1 MRWIAGLV
9 FLLQAAALPPAYPR
23 PGTTK
28 LLENDRVQ
36 VWDISWLK
44 QTYPLHRH
52 RYDLIGVYYTD
63 GDRMI
68 VSQQGE
74 RRPVSTKAWETAFQA
89 KDVTHIEEGASDA
102 PLRAVFVEMKEPA
115 ATGAVDAATT
125 PAAFPAGTGKQLR
138 DNERATLWEF
148 VPAPAKGAP
157 HRHQRDAVV
166 IAGQAASHCVKSTID
181 DLLSEIAA
189 QDANLAKKVYL
200 VTDCMSAVTVPDGK
214 GGLAADFTAQADA
227 ALQKFADAGMHLVKS
242 TDPITSWF

>member
-1 MRWIAGLV
+1 MRWIAGFV

-23 PGTTK
+23 PGTSK

-115 ATGAVDAATT
+115 ATGAVDTAGRARRVPSRNRQAAARQRAGHPLGVRAGARQGRRAPSP
-125 PAAFPAGTGKQLR
+125 PARRRGDCVQRTHAARQLR
-138 DNERATLWEF
+138 QAGHGSRRRGHGRGRPPLCRRAEVTPQMLGSPAVRAVRPILPEGCANE
-148 VPAPAKGAP
+148 VS
-157 HRHQRDAVV
+157 D
-166 IAGQAASHCVKSTID
+166 
-181 DLLSEIAA
+181 
-189 QDANLAKKVYL
+189 
-200 VTDCMSAVTVPDGK
+200 VT
-214 GGLAADFTAQADA
+214 
-227 ALQKFADAGMHLVKS
+227 
-242 TDPITSWF
+242 